1 MWLNWWMVCRVIWV
15 LVPPVIS
22 WPTHC
27 SWQHSTLH
35 GVRRISHCPNI
46 LQMVY
51 FRRLPTDS
59 HYARMTTFVELERLH
74 VHTKKTI
81 RQNRD
86 KTNKHKI
93 REWKVFSQSI
103 SNWNSTRQ
111 TVYIDSISFG
121 ALFLAKF
128 AALESTTMRT
138 LYAEH
143 THREY
148 ERDEITLRQPFSPG
162 SFTYCHTQVLFAC
175 QSFCIYNSYE
185 NTCPKLHARHGNGF
199 RGRSRCE

>member
-128 AALESTTMRT
+128 ICGFRI
-138 LYAEH
+138 H
-143 THREY
+143 N
-148 ERDEITLRQPFSPG
+148 D
-162 SFTYCHTQVLFAC
+162 
-175 QSFCIYNSYE
+175 E
-185 NTCPKLHARHGNGF
+185 NTICWAHAQRVWTRWNYITATIQPRKLHILPHTSTIRMSIVLHIQF
-199 RGRSRCE
+199 VWKYVPQTPR